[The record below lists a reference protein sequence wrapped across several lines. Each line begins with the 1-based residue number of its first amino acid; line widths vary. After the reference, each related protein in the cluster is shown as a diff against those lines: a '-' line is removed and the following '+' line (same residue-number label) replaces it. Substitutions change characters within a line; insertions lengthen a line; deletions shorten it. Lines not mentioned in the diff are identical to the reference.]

1 MISAVPAPVTAPG
14 GHPSLDTRAD
24 LYNQTEP
31 LEKIDAPEEE
41 KIDQARISH
50 LLWEGVQ
57 GRHRRRVICA
67 LRDPGIPG
75 TVEQRKKRARWA
87 YKLEDCGT
95 TWGTWASP
103 AGRGKVTPHHCDQQ
117 VCPRC
122 AFHRGREKWAKYE
135 HLTTIKDP
143 ITGEVTPKKIRLI
156 TLTQRVIEGET
167 WGAAKSRLLSAFRRF
182 WRDKVT
188 RAHVTGWLRRIETT
202 WSMKAKGWH
211 VHCHLACEGTFWDQA
226 EISATWARYADG
238 EIVDVREVFKP
249 SELFKYLI
257 KTAHA
262 PASKIVEYIEDSVR
276 VRLLEFGGSWRSV
289 EMPEEEAEEADP
301 FFKVDAKIIREIATG
316 KTPPEDAA
324 WRVVIYPEIKGRSG
338 PEVTAWAQRVNALIE
353 EGITALARREI
364 RRLDKEARRTGRRS
378 VTTSHS
384 RALPHYRDRARQ
396 PEISPSS
403 FRARR

>member
-1 MISAVPAPVTAPG
+1 
-14 GHPSLDTRAD
+14 
-24 LYNQTEP
+24 
-31 LEKIDAPEEE
+31 
-41 KIDQARISH
+41 
-50 LLWEGVQ
+50 
-57 GRHRRRVICA
+57 VICA

-75 TVEQRKKRARWA
+75 TVEQRQKRARWA

-122 AFHRGREKWAKYE
+122 AFHRGREKWARYE
-135 HLTTIKDP
+135 RISALAKLE
-143 ITGEVTPKKIRLI
+143 GRRIRLI

-167 WGAAKSRLLSAFRRF
+167 WGSAKSRLLSAFRRF
-182 WRDKVT
+182 WRDKET

-202 WSMKAKGWH
+202 WSLRSKGWH
-211 VHCHLACEGTFWDQA
+211 VHCHLACDGTYWDQA
-226 EISATWARYADG
+226 EISATWAKYADG
-238 EIVDVREVFKP
+238 EIVDVREAFDP

-262 PASKIVEYIEDSVR
+262 PASRIVEYIEDSVR

-289 EMPEEEAEEADP
+289 DMPEEEEETDP

-316 KTPPEDAA
+316 ETPPEDAA
-324 WRVVIYPEIKGRSG
+324 WRVIIYPEIKGRSG
-338 PEVTAWAQRVNALIE
+338 PEVAAWARRVNGLLE
-353 EGITALARREI
+353 EGISALAKREI
-364 RRLDKEARRTGRRS
+364 RRLEKEERRGGRRP
-378 VTTSHS
+378 VTASHS
-384 RALPHYRDRARQ
+384 KALPHHRSRTRD
-396 PEISPSS
+396 PEISPAS